1 MTCTRERGAPLQA
14 GLRRGAPGV
23 GGRVGRED
31 LLTGYPDA
39 LVVDL
44 VDDARRVLHVGCG
57 TGAASRLLAARGCA
71 VLGVEF
77 DEQMAAAARAS
88 GLGVDV
94 ARFEEWHPRGRVF
107 DLVVSG
113 HAWRWVDPA
122 SGPARAAAALGPGGR
137 IALVGTVVKPFDG
150 PFREVLRSSYETHA
164 PALASSGPGLCTR
177 PAPHETERHVR
188 SLVLSGRFGSSAV
201 TRYTWERSY
210 TRSQWLQ
217 LVAAYADH
225 AALAPEPWSDLLRAV
240 GDAVDEIG
248 GTLVAAHETT
258 CTTAETPRR

>member
-1 MTCTRERGAPLQA
+1 MTCTWERDAPLETE
-14 GLRRGAPGV
+14 LRRGAPGV
-23 GGRVGRED
+23 GGRIGRED

-44 VDDARRVLHVGCG
+44 VVGARRVLHVGCG
-57 TGAASRLLAARGCA
+57 TGTASRLLAARGCA

-88 GLGVDV
+88 GVAVDV
-94 ARFEEWHPRGRVF
+94 ARFEDWHPRGRVF

-122 SGPARAAAALGPGGR
+122 AGPAQAAAALRPGGR

-150 PFREVLRSSYETHA
+150 PFREVLRSCYETHA
-164 PALASSGPGLCTR
+164 PALSSSGPGLCTR
-177 PAPHETERHVR
+177 SVPAETERHVR
-188 SLVLSGRFGSSAV
+188 ALILSGKFGSSAV

-210 TRSQWLQ
+210 TSSQWLQ
-217 LVAAYADH
+217 LVAAHADH

-240 GDAVDEIG
+240 GNAVDEIG